1 MGNPQHYG
9 IELPQRCL
17 ALINGLWDEAART
30 YGGNR
35 PDLGPL
41 TSTFLLSMS
50 MPILN
55 LPVER
60 IERQIGQGNG
70 QGYADDRHIS
80 RRAVEAFQR
89 TIQSGTLGEAPFYQ
103 PGAWRFFQYR
113 GGARNIARG
122 LPEDIAGFLDT
133 DEAAT
138 RAGAMPASQWI
149 SVMRN
154 ALAHGGIA
162 YLDERGRSS
171 HDQPVKTYAFVSG
184 KFDFGPCPNLPG
196 ATCRGER
203 GPLAALNIL
212 RIAETDYRAFLEFWV
227 LWLEETEILKAAA

>member
-17 ALINGLWDEAART
+17 ALINGLWDEAAQTRDSDQL
-30 YGGNR
+30 
-35 PDLGPL
+35 DLGPL

-70 QGYADDRHIS
+70 EGYADDRHINE
-80 RRAVEAFQR
+80 AATKAFQM
-89 TIQSGTLGEAPFYQ
+89 TIQRQTLNEAPFYKH
-103 PGAWRFFQYR
+103 GAWRFLQYH
-113 GGARNIARG
+113 GEAMNIARK
-122 LPEDIAGFLDT
+122 LPEGIASDLNK
-133 DEAAT
+133 DEAVT
-138 RAGAMPASQWI
+138 NAGAMPASQWI
-149 SVMRN
+149 SIVRN

-171 HDQPVKTYAFVSG
+171 YDQPIKMYAFVSG
-184 KFDFGPCPNLPG
+184 KYDSGPCPNLSSQ
-196 ATCRGER
+196 ACRGER
-203 GPLAALNIL
+203 GPLIALNFL
-212 RIAETDYRAFLEFWV
+212 RIAETDYRTFLELWV
-227 LWLEETEILKAAA
+227 SWLKEAQIVNAGA